1 MKIALQFE
9 SPLLLKSLE
18 MQLKNHLSS
27 IKSADI
33 ILSDKKIKTKK
44 PVLLISSDYAKANI
58 KKPYTRAQL
67 FLALEDFYKQEKEK
81 NIIKDTI
88 EPKILF
94 NANSTLTLEEK
105 IEKLTKQFTKD
116 IVQAVKGHYAQ

>member
-44 PVLLISSDYAKANI
+44 PVLLISSDYA
-58 KKPYTRAQL
+58 
-67 FLALEDFYKQEKEK
+67 
-81 NIIKDTI
+81 
-88 EPKILF
+88 
-94 NANSTLTLEEK
+94 
-105 IEKLTKQFTKD
+105 
-116 IVQAVKGHYAQ
+116 